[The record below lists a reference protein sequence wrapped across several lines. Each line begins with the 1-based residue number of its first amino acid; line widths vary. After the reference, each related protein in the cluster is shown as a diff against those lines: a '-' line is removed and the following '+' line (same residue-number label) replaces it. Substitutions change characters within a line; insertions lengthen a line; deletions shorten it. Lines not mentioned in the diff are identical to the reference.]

1 MKISEMINALSVTS
15 LKLYHESLE
24 KSSFVFGGDGKLYKE
39 LTNFKVGDLVMEI
52 STKSFK
58 PASLRIGRLLKIG
71 TGKEPFKEYVIK
83 NAYGKKITWSN
94 CEFIKILELK
104 K

>member
-15 LKLYHESLE
+15 LMLYHETLE

-39 LTNFKVGDLVMEI
+39 LTNFKVGDLVMEM

-58 PASLRIGRLLKIG
+58 PASLRIGKLLRIEKDKGVLG
-71 TGKEPFKEYVIK
+71 TYTIR

-94 CEFIKILELK
+94 CSFIKILEEK
-104 K
+104 